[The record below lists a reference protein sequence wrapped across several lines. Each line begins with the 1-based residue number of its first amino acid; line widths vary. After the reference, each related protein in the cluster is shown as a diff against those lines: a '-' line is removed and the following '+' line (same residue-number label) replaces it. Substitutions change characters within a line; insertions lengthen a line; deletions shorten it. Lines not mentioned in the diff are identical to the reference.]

1 MAIKDLL
8 IKIGIK
14 GDKKAEK
21 GIKKVDSAFG
31 GLAKSAMKIG
41 AVFYAAKGIV
51 AGLTKIVE
59 ISGQMQSVGAGF
71 DNLTKSV
78 GMSSSTLEKL
88 QKATDGTVSSL
99 DLMTMANNSL
109 LLGITDS
116 EDQMAEMFDIAQ
128 RLGSA
133 LGKDTLYGV
142 ESLVTGM
149 GRQSKLMLDNL
160 GIMVDVEKGNI
171 AFAESIGKTVSELTD
186 AEKKQAFNNATMKAA
201 KDLVNKLGK
210 EQLTTADRINVLKSS
225 ATNMAGALGN
235 ILTPAFDSSLNIMA
249 DFSTKISET
258 VAVLAELDLKATG
271 ENILKNADALLTAF
285 TEIFKSYI
293 DFIPDFA
300 KTAFDKIFPIVSSV
314 FEKLVNGVKAVAGI
328 IWEPIPILAQIMA
341 IKVQNV
347 FITMFN
353 ALKEQFNQFTDTWL
367 GEKLGIEK
375 ITATDLID
383 TEGLEAQLGETGIS
397 ALLNKFFT
405 GEDNIQ
411 NLSQFTEKQK
421 EIWATYFDSVAVLAE
436 ESGAVAASA
445 MDIMGSKLAEVKTK
459 TDEAG
464 YSWDTFN
471 ANLDTAVTSSI
482 ATASSISSV
491 TDALGASKQA
501 AKQSTIAFVSGE
513 IQKAVAVYISK
524 FIATTPL
531 PPFISAPLAI
541 VGGAAFGSL
550 MSSTIARN
558 FAQGGIVPGK
568 GNQDTVPA
576 MLTPGEVILNK
587 AQQENLAGGMGGIT
601 LNISAPLVDET
612 VIDSIIPAI
621 QRAQRM
627 NLA

>member
-21 GIKKVDSAFG
+21 GIGKVDKAFG

-41 AVFYAAKGIV
+41 AAFYSAKGIIT
-51 AGLTKIVE
+51 GLTKIVE
-59 ISGQMQSVGAGF
+59 ISGKMQAVGMGF
-71 DNLTKSV
+71 DNLTKSA
-78 GMSSSTLEKL
+78 GMSSSALGKL

-99 DLMTMANNSL
+99 DLMTQANNML

-116 EDQMAEMFDIAQ
+116 EDEMAEMFDIAQ

-133 LGKDTLYGV
+133 LGKDTLFGV

-171 AFAESIGKTVSELTD
+171 AYAESIGKTVSQLTD
-186 AEKKQAFNNATMKAA
+186 AEKKQAFTTATMKAA
-201 KDLVNKLGK
+201 KDLVSKLGE
-210 EQLTTADRINVLKSS
+210 EQLTTADRVNVLKSS
-225 ATNMAGALGN
+225 ATNMAGALGD
-235 ILTPAFDSSLNIMA
+235 ILTPAFDSSLEVMA

-314 FEKLVNGVKAVAGI
+314 FEKLVNGIKAIAGI

-421 EIWATYFDSVAVLAE
+421 EIWATYFDSVAVLAD
-436 ESGAVAASA
+436 ESGVKTAGAIKVIGDATDKTTESVKKMTVEQAISAGQGAESMAGAARSVIKSYAAESVAGQIKGVLSTIPPPFSLVLAGAAAAAASQLFEQL
-445 MDIMGSKLAEVKTK
+445 IPK
-459 TDEAG
+459 
-464 YSWDTFN
+464 
-471 ANLDTAVTSSI
+471 
-482 ATASSISSV
+482 
-491 TDALGASKQA
+491 
-501 AKQSTIAFVSGE
+501 
-513 IQKAVAVYISK
+513 
-524 FIATTPL
+524 
-531 PPFISAPLAI
+531 
-541 VGGAAFGSL
+541 
-550 MSSTIARN
+550 
-558 FAQGGIVPGK
+558 FAQGGVVPGT

-621 QRAQRM
+621 QKAQRM

>member
-1 MAIKDLL
+1 MAIKDLF

-31 GLAKSAMKIG
+31 GLAKSALKIG
-41 AVFYAAKGIV
+41 AVFYAAKGIIT
-51 AGLTKIVE
+51 GLTKIVE
-59 ISGQMQSVGAGF
+59 ISGQMQKVQSGF
-71 DNLTKSV
+71 DGLTKSV

-88 QKATDGTVSSL
+88 QKATDGTVNSI
-99 DLMTMANNSL
+99 DLMTMANNAL

-116 EDQMAEMFDIAQ
+116 EDQMAEMFDVAQ

-133 LGKDTLYGV
+133 MGKDTLFGV

-171 AFAESIGKTVSELTD
+171 AYAESINKTVGELTE
-186 AEKKQAFNNATMKAA
+186 AEKKQAFNNETMRVA
-201 KDLVNKLGK
+201 KELVNKLGE
-210 EQLTTADRINVLKSS
+210 EQLTTADRVAILKSS
-225 ATNMAGALGN
+225 ATNMAGAIGDV
-235 ILTPAFDSSLNIMA
+235 LTPAFNSSLEVMA

-258 VAVLAELDLKATG
+258 VDVLAELDFKATG
-271 ENILKNADALLTAF
+271 ESILKNVDALLIAF
-285 TEIFKSYI
+285 TETFKAYI

-300 KTAFDKIFPIVSSV
+300 KNAFDKIFPIVSSV
-314 FEKLVNGVKAVAGI
+314 FERLVEFVKAVAEI
-328 IWEPIPILAQIMA
+328 LWEPIPILAQIMA
-341 IKVQNV
+341 VKVQNV
-347 FITMFN
+347 FISMFN

-383 TEGLEAQLGETGIS
+383 TEGLEAQLGETGIA
-397 ALLNKFFT
+397 ALLDKFFT

-421 EIWATYFDSVAVLAE
+421 EIWATYFNSVAVLAD
-436 ESGAVAASA
+436 ESGKKTAAATKKTGKAIAGTTELTKFSTDAAQTWAGALAGASELNQTASRENALVTKRAAQLEVIVNTASA
-445 MDIMGSKLAEVKTK
+445 IMSAAKTLNPAVV
-459 TDEAG
+459 AG
-464 YSWDTFN
+464 M
-471 ANLDTAVTSSI
+471 VT
-482 ATASSISSV
+482 
-491 TDALGASKQA
+491 LGAVQI
-501 AKQSTIAFVSGE
+501 AKIESA
-513 IQKAVAVYISK
+513 K
-524 FIATTPL
+524 FAK
-531 PPFISAPLAI
+531 
-541 VGGAAFGSL
+541 
-550 MSSTIARN
+550 
-558 FAQGGIVPGK
+558 GGIVPGI

-612 VIDSIIPAI
+612 VVDSIIPAI
-621 QRAQRM
+621 EKAQRM